1 MVVGEERHGEVR
13 KEERGGERGEREN
26 AKWGSATGWEMQNGK
41 KDIEIHIGL
50 ESFIDGPSLW
60 TPLLSKKTHFVNSR
74 CFEVDFVAKTNVLC
88 QKSTIASCFTMFV
101 RDQIRSHL
109 P

>member
-50 ESFIDGPSLW
+50 ESFIDIWDQVSGPRYS
-60 TPLLSKKTHFVNSR
+60 
-74 CFEVDFVAKTNVLC
+74 
-88 QKSTIASCFTMFV
+88 V
-101 RDQIRSHL
+101 RRLIS
-109 P
+109 